1 MNQLF
6 EKPLTSN
13 KVKKK
18 PELNRNKITSAT
30 TTSQFYFDSCPDS
43 DRQNENLKKD
53 KREQKQKDEI
63 KNKSQNTIQ
72 QLSRRCSMFNNKT

>member
-43 DRQNENLKKD
+43 DRQNDNLKKD
-53 KREQKQKDEI
+53 KRE
-63 KNKSQNTIQ
+63 
-72 QLSRRCSMFNNKT
+72 